1 MFYQY
6 IFILKSTNGWVM
18 DKNRLVKIM
27 SIITGTVLIGVIIYY
42 MAESDWYQVGF
53 LSFLFIGIWII
64 PAYLKKIK

>member
-1 MFYQY
+1 
-6 IFILKSTNGWVM
+6 M

-42 MAESDWYQVGF
+42 MAESDWHQVGF